1 MSVLVKGM
9 KMPKGCHSGCPL
21 TDSDAF
27 TCQITGKDI
36 VIYDEDMITSRPSWC
51 PLVEVLT
58 PHGRLIDSDKEKAE
72 IDNMLVQGEVF
83 TTAKIFASIV
93 LEKAPTVIEAEE

>member
-1 MSVLVKGM
+1 MSVFVKGM

-36 VIYDEDMITSRPSWC
+36 VIYDEDTITSRPSWC
-51 PLVEVLT
+51 PLVEVPT
-58 PHGRLIDSDKEKAE
+58 SHGRLIDADAFKKENERLLHCDFPYLYEATLE
-72 IDNMLVQGEVF
+72 ELIDE
-83 TTAKIFASIV
+83 
-93 LEKAPTVIEAEE
+93 APTVIEAEE